1 MVKNCYSCVHFG
13 ELKTPWQ
20 RKDGAFIYGYCF
32 CNSLDEK
39 GYAVFLPEGRCKKM
53 SDSYSNRRKNNGLRR
68 ILNLER
74 SFAGERLSSQDY

>member
-1 MVKNCYSCVHFG
+1 MVKNCYSCGHFG

-32 CNSLDEK
+32 CNSHDEK

-53 SDSYSNRRKNNGLRR
+53 SDSHLNRRKNNGLR
-68 ILNLER
+68 
-74 SFAGERLSSQDY
+74 QDIDFGKGFCR